1 MPFVARKHYCAPQVG
16 VGVDDLAQGG
26 RKDLGVRVSRLDPA
40 YHLLEALDLGGDIL
54 AARLGAF
61 DAEAE
66 LEILLIADENI
77 GIRGYLGE
85 YGVQLALPALP
96 ERIAVIEVK
105 RNRRAVLLGFLC
117 KLEAEFARLG

>member
-1 MPFVARKHYCAPQVG
+1 MCADCARSGKMHEKAFITSSQ
-16 VGVDDLAQGG
+16 
-26 RKDLGVRVSRLDPA
+26 S
-40 YHLLEALDLGGDIL
+40 GDIL

-66 LEILLIADENI
+66 LEILLVADENI

-96 ERIAVIEVK
+96 ERIALIEVK

-117 KLEAEFARLG
+117 KLKAEFARLG